1 MTDLILHVKGEYF
14 HQIDCGEKPEEY
26 RLQTPYW
33 QNRLVGR
40 EYKRVLIYR
49 GYPPRGDIS
58 RRIIRPWRGY
68 IERTITHP
76 HFGAGP
82 VRVFAIKV
90 GL

>member
-1 MTDLILHVKGEYF
+1 MTDLILHLTGEYF
-14 HQIDCGEKPEEY
+14 DQIDLGEKPEEY

-33 QNRLVGR
+33 KKRLVGR
-40 EYKRVLIYR
+40 EFKRVLIYR
-49 GYPPRGDIS
+49 GYPPKSDIS

-76 HFGAGP
+76 HFGVEP
-82 VRVFAIKV
+82 VLVFAIRV